1 MADCVE
7 FKVTV
12 KFAWP
17 IFAWE
22 EQFSQ
27 IFACEESDFVYDL
40 GDMVAA
46 EIHPSDSEKYYYEIM
61 CPNGSVLDDI
71 KTLAEAGITNNS
83 EVYVDYKE
91 KPNMN
96 MPVVQSI
103 PEGLWRYEFAAV
115 TRVQLSHYI
124 RRQGPRF
131 FSTEECEPDDE
142 VTFENT
148 KGGGFMRIF
157 RKDDKRKDSCGRN
170 YMPVFEVT
178 TGKVHKVPVWA
189 SAGRIGGIFIG
200 RPPTGV
206 V

>member
-12 KFAWP
+12 TLARTGKQYSP
-17 IFAWE
+17 V
-22 EQFSQ
+22 
-27 IFACEESDFVYDL
+27 ACEDSDFVYDL

-46 EIHPSDSEKYYYEIM
+46 EIHPADSEKYYYEIM

-103 PEGLWRYEFAAV
+103 PEGLWQDYG
-115 TRVQLSHYI
+115 VQLSHYI

-148 KGGGFMRIF
+148 KGGGFMHIF

-170 YMPVFEVT
+170 YMPVFELT

-189 SAGRIGGIFIG
+189 SASRIGGIFIG
-200 RPPTGV
+200 RPPT
-206 V
+206 

>member
-12 KFAWP
+12 TLARTGKQYSP
-17 IFAWE
+17 V
-22 EQFSQ
+22 
-27 IFACEESDFVYDL
+27 ACEDSDFVYDL

-46 EIHPSDSEKYYYEIM
+46 EIHPADSEKYYYEIM

-91 KPNMN
+91 KPIMN

-103 PEGLWRYEFAAV
+103 PEGLWQDYG
-115 TRVQLSHYI
+115 VQLSIYI

-170 YMPVFEVT
+170 YMPVFELT

>member
-12 KFAWP
+12 TLARP
-17 IFAWE
+17 G
-22 EQFSQ
+22 EQFSP

-46 EIHPSDSEKYYYEIM
+46 EIHPSDREKYYYQIM

-103 PEGLWRYEFAAV
+103 PEGLWQDYG
-115 TRVQLSHYI
+115 VQLSHYI

>member
-12 KFAWP
+12 TLARTGKQYSP
-17 IFAWE
+17 V
-22 EQFSQ
+22 
-27 IFACEESDFVYDL
+27 ACEDSDFVYDL

-46 EIHPSDSEKYYYEIM
+46 EIHPADSEKYYYEIM

-142 VTFENT
+142 VTFVNNNFF
-148 KGGGFMRIF
+148 GGFTRIFF
-157 RKDDKRKDSCGRN
+157 RKDVKREDGCN
-170 YMPVFEVT
+170 INFMPVFVLT
-178 TGKVHKVPVWA
+178 TEEIHVVPVWVC
-189 SAGRIGGIFIG
+189 AGRFGGISFFG
-200 RPPTGV
+200 CPPI
-206 V
+206 